1 MNTTQDGQQPV
12 IVLLAEDEALV
23 RMMAADVLREEGG
36 FKVVEVVNADEALT
50 VLEATADVRAL
61 VTDVEMP
68 GSLDGFT
75 LARVVKQAWPHI
87 GIVVTSGRMAPG
99 PNDLP
104 SGALFIPKPYRPA
117 DLVAAVQTVLPSNQT
132 QTPAE
137 APISV
142 LPSAIKTV
150 SPTPA
155 LARLVASH
163 SPFPSRKNSVCGAV
177 PAQVLAYCNPLINW
191 AMPIVKAINGRTG

>member
-1 MNTTQDGQQPV
+1 MNIDQDGKQPV
-12 IVLLAEDEALV
+12 VVLLVEDEALV

-36 FKVVEVVNADEALT
+36 FKVVEVVNAEEALT

-99 PNDLP
+99 SNDLP
-104 SGALFIPKPYRPA
+104 SGALFVPKPYRPA
-117 DLVAAVQTVLPSNQT
+117 ALVTAVRAVLPTDQT
-132 QTPAE
+132 ASPVD
-137 APISV
+137 APVSV
-142 LPSAIKTV
+142 LPAAVKISQPHTGIGA
-150 SPTPA
+150 A
-155 LARLVASH
+155 GGLA
-163 SPFPSRKNSVCGAV
+163 
-177 PAQVLAYCNPLINW
+177 QPL
-191 AMPIVKAINGRTG
+191 PEPEE

>member
-1 MNTTQDGQQPV
+1 MNINRDGLQPA

-75 LARVVKQAWPHI
+75 LARVVRQAWPHI

-104 SGALFIPKPYRPA
+104 PGALFIPKPYRPA
-117 DLVAAVQTVLPSNQT
+117 DLVAAVRTVLPAGQPPVS
-132 QTPAE
+132 AE
-137 APISV
+137 ASVQV
-142 LPSAIKTV
+142 LPAAIKISQPHTGIG
-150 SPTPA
+150 A
-155 LARLVASH
+155 AGGLA
-163 SPFPSRKNSVCGAV
+163 
-177 PAQVLAYCNPLINW
+177 QPL
-191 AMPIVKAINGRTG
+191 PEPEE

>member
-1 MNTTQDGQQPV
+1 MNTNQDGQQPV
-12 IVLLAEDEALV
+12 IVLLVEDEALV

-50 VLEATADVRAL
+50 VLEATADVRAF

-99 PNDLP
+99 PKELP

-117 DLVAAVQTVLPSNQT
+117 DLVAAVRTVLPSDQT
-132 QTPAE
+132 EIPAE
-137 APISV
+137 APVPV
-142 LPSAIKTV
+142 LPSAIKIIQLHTGIG
-150 SPTPA
+150 A
-155 LARLVASH
+155 AGGLA
-163 SPFPSRKNSVCGAV
+163 
-177 PAQVLAYCNPLINW
+177 QPL
-191 AMPIVKAINGRTG
+191 PEPEE

>member
-1 MNTTQDGQQPV
+1 MTTNQDGPQPA
-12 IVLLAEDEALV
+12 IVLLVEDEALV
-23 RMMAADVLREEGG
+23 RMFAADVLREEGG

-99 PNDLP
+99 SRDLP
-104 SGALFIPKPYRPA
+104 SGALFIPKPYRPT
-117 DLVAAVQTVLPSNQT
+117 DLIAAVRRVLPSDQT
-132 QTPAE
+132 EIPVE
-137 APISV
+137 ASAPV
-142 LPSAIKTV
+142 LPSAIKINQLHTGIG
-150 SPTPA
+150 TA
-155 LARLVASH
+155 GGLA
-163 SPFPSRKNSVCGAV
+163 
-177 PAQVLAYCNPLINW
+177 QPL
-191 AMPIVKAINGRTG
+191 PESEK

>member
-1 MNTTQDGQQPV
+1 MDTNQGGQHSV
-12 IVLLAEDEALV
+12 VVLLAEDEALV
-23 RMMAADVLREEGG
+23 RMTAADALREGGG

-75 LARVVKQAWPHI
+75 LARVVKQAWPQI

-99 PNDLP
+99 PKELP

-117 DLVAAVQTVLPSNQT
+117 DLVAAVQTVLPSVQAEI
-132 QTPAE
+132 PAE
-137 APISV
+137 APVPV
-142 LPSAIKTV
+142 LPSAVKISQPHTG
-150 SPTPA
+150 TGA
-155 LARLVASH
+155 AGGLA
-163 SPFPSRKNSVCGAV
+163 
-177 PAQVLAYCNPLINW
+177 QPL
-191 AMPIVKAINGRTG
+191 PEPEE